1 MRVQGRKVYWR
12 WFGEVFLE
20 GGLRLRMTGDAAKW
34 LRPGDRVRLTTE
46 FRQPLLGFDEY
57 ALKGVFP
64 VWPLFL
70 KTLDH
75 IRESPLG
82 GEVYR
87 YRLRAREAMY
97 EGDFEAIAELEQYHY
112 ASEKEVVAQWVCPHC
127 GMTLL
132 ANTKPLCGCGGEA
145 RLKEIRGSTPASRF
159 LILELVERLPFEPRI
174 LGYVRLDPP
183 LPRMHRRIP
192 GGVERNIRERIF
204 PQDWFHPTFE
214 GGEDWEGALD
224 QVYTA
229 ASRIARVVVHPDYRS
244 EGLGALLVE
253 LALAWVKERA
263 VPEGR
268 REKHLVYTVAQ
279 MARYHPFF
287 EKVGFRYLFDTA
299 SGRPVLAYPLTGEA
313 EHYME
318 QFLKE
323 DPYARAH
330 RGRLFVSRF
339 GKVQGLAEPVRLVG
353 VRKGYRNHLDLSDLS
368 PEVQETLAAFGV
380 KARVLERAI
389 LREVDLEVPPGSV
402 VAIAGASGAGKTTLL
417 RLLLGEPPDGGE
429 MEVPQ
434 GRRVAYIPGEWEVD
448 LGQEP
453 ILERLY
459 RQLGDVGAAIEVLN
473 RVGLSDAVLYRAR
486 PKELSTGQRERY
498 RLALLVAQRPDLL
511 LIDEFAAHLDVPTA
525 RRVALGLGKL
535 VRQAGITLM
544 VATHRQEVIASLDPD
559 LLVFVGYGGLMAIP
573 RKDPRR

>member
-1 MRVQGRKVYWR
+1 
-12 WFGEVFLE
+12 
-20 GGLRLRMTGDAAKW
+20 MTGDAAKW